1 MVSESGASPVR
12 QLLSVLTVW
21 AVALLL
27 AACGG
32 EEGETPA
39 GVPTD
44 PQAQACETAR
54 ERLQP
59 AELPLADT
67 ARVGNRLDAAVEVCT
82 EADPEAEA
90 QRLTDELRAQIADD
104 AEVCEEAKQ
113 KALAAAA
120 AEDRGR
126 YEKLAGAAVDTCV
139 DRREQWG
146 AEARE
151 AFDQVAGDVRAR
163 IRRELEDRTQ
173 VPEVPEVPGDL
184 PEGVPDAP

>member
-1 MVSESGASPVR
+1 MFSRPGLFSSSGQPSVR
-12 QLLSVLTVW
+12 PLLSVLTVW
-21 AVALLL
+21 AVAFLL

-32 EEGETPA
+32 EDDGRTPA

-44 PQAQACETAR
+44 PQAQACESAR
-54 ERLQP
+54 ERLQA
-59 AELPLADT
+59 AEVRLRDT

-82 EADPEAEA
+82 QADPQA
-90 QRLTDELRAQIADD
+90 QAQPLTNELRAQIAGD
-104 AEVCEEAKQ
+104 AEVCEEAKR

-126 YEKLAGAAVDTCV
+126 YEKLAPAAVDTCA
-139 DRREQWG
+139 DLREQWA

-173 VPEVPEVPGDL
+173 VPEG
-184 PEGVPDAP
+184 APVAP

>member
-1 MVSESGASPVR
+1 MFASTGQPSVR
-12 QLLSVLTVW
+12 PLLSVLTVC
-21 AVALLL
+21 VALVF

-32 EEGETPA
+32 EEEETPA

-44 PQAQACETAR
+44 PQAQACESAR
-54 ERLQP
+54 ERLQA
-59 AELPLADT
+59 AEVRLPDT
-67 ARVGNRLDAAVEVCT
+67 ARVGNRLDAAVEACT
-82 EADPEAEA
+82 EADPQAEA
-90 QRLTDELRAQIADD
+90 QPLTGELRAQIVGD
-104 AEVCEEAKQ
+104 AEVCEEAKR

-126 YEKLAGAAVDTCV
+126 YVKLAQAAVDTCV
-139 DRREQWG
+139 DLREQWG

-173 VPEVPEVPGDL
+173 VPEGA
-184 PEGVPDAP
+184 PDAP